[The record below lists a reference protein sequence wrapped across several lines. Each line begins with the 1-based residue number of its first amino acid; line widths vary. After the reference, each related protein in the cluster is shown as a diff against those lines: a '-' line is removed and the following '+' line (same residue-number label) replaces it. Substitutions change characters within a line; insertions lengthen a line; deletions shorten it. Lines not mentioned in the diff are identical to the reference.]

1 MDVDRGATEVD
12 PASLTLELLRGD
24 ALADGDIDIADGRYI
39 GQYLVGSRTECTA
52 AVDRTCLHTV
62 NAASVRNAGA
72 IDRIT
77 VADALFIAQYLAGLR
92 DEF

>member
-1 MDVDRGATEVD
+1 LGG
-12 PASLTLELLRGD
+12 P
-24 ALADGDIDIADGRYI
+24 
-39 GQYLVGSRTECTA
+39 
-52 AVDRTCLHTV
+52 
-62 NAASVRNAGA
+62 AASVRNAGA